1 MHENSLKNL
10 KPIQKGGLSN
20 EEAKKRGA
28 KGGLK
33 RGENIKRNNS
43 MKEMLNYLLDKDIEN
58 KDGDKVN
65 TLEAL
70 MIAQIKEALKGNTK
84 AVQFIRDTI
93 GELPTQNVV
102 ATNTNVNIDDE
113 NVVNEVLKKL
123 KDL

>member
-10 KPIQKGGLSN
+10 KPIQKGGRSN

-33 RGENIKRNNS
+33 RSENMKRNNS
-43 MKEMLNYLLDKDIEN
+43 MKEMLNYLLDKEIEN
-58 KDGDKVN
+58 KNGDKVN

-102 ATNTNVNIDDE
+102 ATNTNVNIDDA
-113 NVVNEVLKKL
+113 NLVNEVLNKL
-123 KDL
+123 KEL

>member
-1 MHENSLKNL
+1 
-10 KPIQKGGLSN
+10 
-20 EEAKKRGA
+20 
-28 KGGLK
+28 
-33 RGENIKRNNS
+33 

-58 KDGDKVN
+58 KNGDKVN

-102 ATNTNVNIDDE
+102 ATNTNVNIDDA
-113 NVVNEVLKKL
+113 NLVNEVLNKL
-123 KDL
+123 KEL